1 MALYFKEQ
9 DIDQYRDCFYLMTK
23 TNGGLIT
30 RVDELKHIMRSLG
43 MSPTEP
49 ELNDFFKQK
58 EGKITFAD
66 LLDIMHIHSVR
77 EKIPAE
83 ILDGFRAMDPNHT
96 GKISLADFSHLLCDC
111 GEKLTTKEFQNLL
124 KEANVRPGQTWINY
138 EDFLEIIAAPAPD
151 Y

>member
-1 MALYFKEQ
+1 MTWFDSVWCGYTQALYFKEQ

-58 EGKITFAD
+58 GSD
-66 LLDIMHIHSVR
+66 
-77 EKIPAE
+77 
-83 ILDGFRAMDPNHT
+83 FR
-96 GKISLADFSHLLCDC
+96 K
-111 GEKLTTKEFQNLL
+111 
-124 KEANVRPGQTWINY
+124 
-138 EDFLEIIAAPAPD
+138 
-151 Y
+151 